1 MLWVRTNRYLML
13 RFQELHHVFV
23 VGRVLFDFV
32 YNSGHA
38 NDSFTF
44 AQLIVIDDSLS
55 LRWRDVVCCL
65 EVRVIPV
72 ELGRVCQ
79 EWLLN
84 TRPGIKLG
92 HTVFVG
98 LRTFLRLGRIFPRLI
113 MALFFIF
120 AELHPFVGLVVQAH
134 RFRDH
139 SLGCVLFGGNLCALT
154 LIFLIV
160 LV

>member
-1 MLWVRTNRYLML
+1 ML

-65 EVRVIPV
+65 EIRVIPV
-72 ELGRVCQ
+72 ELGRVCK
-79 EWLLN
+79 EWLFN
-84 TRPGIKLG
+84 THPGI
-92 HTVFVG
+92 FY
-98 LRTFLRLGRIFPRLI
+98 
-113 MALFFIF
+113 
-120 AELHPFVGLVVQAH
+120 
-134 RFRDH
+134 FR
-139 SLGCVLFGGNLCALT
+139 SLNL
-154 LIFLIV
+154 
-160 LV
+160 

>member
-1 MLWVRTNRYLML
+1 ML
-13 RFQELHHVFV
+13 RFQELHHVLV

-38 NDSFTF
+38 NDSSTF
-44 AQLIVIDDSLS
+44 AQLIVVDDSLS
-55 LRWRDVVCCL
+55 LRWRDVVCSL
-65 EVRVIPV
+65 EVWVVPV

-84 TRPGIKLG
+84 ARSGIKLG
-92 HTVFVG
+92 HTAFVG
-98 LRTFLRLGRIFPRLI
+98 LRTFLRLGRIFPRLV

-139 SLGCVLFGGNLCALT
+139 SLGSVLFGGNLRALT